1 MWEYLFGFFSPLKC
15 SIFNSSQTDIKDPI
29 VPLKQWQLITR
40 HSTASGSV
48 WRFNLSI
55 SSTETFRLVILRRK
69 TQVPFFFCCIVSLNW
84 SEEIQ
89 TMKNNLS
96 NKSLEAVTK
105 NIQTL
110 LPFYTCRYFGVS
122 TASHLFSCTNHF
134 LFLFFCIGD
143 SLNR

>member
-1 MWEYLFGFFSPLKC
+1 MVFFSPPQM
-15 SIFNSSQTDIKDPI
+15 FNIQFLSDGYKRSNRTVKA
-29 VPLKQWQLITR
+29 WQLITG
-40 HSTASGSV
+40 HSTAAQCDASTSPSVPQKHSGWSFGEEKH
-48 WRFNLSI
+48 RYH
-55 SSTETFRLVILRRK
+55 
-69 TQVPFFFCCIVSLNW
+69 FFFGCIVSLNW

-96 NKSLEAVTK
+96 NKSLEAVTQ

-110 LPFYTCRYFGVS
+110 LPFYTCIYFGVS